1 MLTHCISD
9 TILVW
14 LMQLHQPQPSISPH
28 FHPAYP
34 NLCNDGAA
42 SSATPTHQKDCIS
55 DSTIQTPLSTL
66 PNLTYL
72 TVV

>member
-42 SSATPTHQKDCIS
+42 SSATPTHQKGCIS
-55 DSTIQTPLSTL
+55 YSPLEE
-66 PNLTYL
+66 PPFHPA
-72 TVV
+72 